1 MLRCPN
7 CSAPIDGKAQACD
20 YCSADFAGLE
30 KHAEVEWPLRAP
42 EAEALV
48 ALDLRCP
55 SELPLDPVRK
65 VLEDL
70 FVALV
75 VELGPGMSL
84 KGVEFQLR
92 RRLNERLDSR
102 YQLQALRVTAFTP
115 VWRGGKT
122 ERQAPLF
129 QAKRQGPT
137 STPTPVHNGVREEL
151 VKRRRVHRPP
161 PEPVDLGPMLLHV
174 GLTLALAAIMG
185 VAIVIGVWVS
195 HHLMLTIL
203 LTLGAVAT
211 AAIVWGV
218 RRDQRRKRTWE
229 AFVEQKRAT
238 RSGAGAVAPPVSK
251 RAASPAEAPAP
262 DARPVELSAPPDEPS
277 TSKVKL
283 SAPKARE
290 R

>member
-7 CSAPIDGKAQACD
+7 CSAPIDGKARACE

-84 KGVEFQLR
+84 SGVQLQLR
-92 RRLNERLDSR
+92 RRLAERLDAA

-122 ERQAPLF
+122 ERRRSLF
-129 QAKRQGPT
+129 EAERKGPT
-137 STPTPVHNGVREEL
+137 SKRLPREDGVREEL
-151 VKRRRVHRPP
+151 VAPLRRRRPP
-161 PEPVDLGPMLLHV
+161 PEPVDLGPLLLHL
-174 GLTLALAAIMG
+174 GLGVALAAIVG
-185 VAIVIGVWVS
+185 VAIAIGVWVS

-203 LTLGAVAT
+203 LALGAIAT
-211 AAIVWGV
+211 VAIVWGV
-218 RRDQRRKRTWE
+218 RRDRRRKRTWD
-229 AFVEQKRAT
+229 AFLEQKRA
-238 RSGAGAVAPPVSK
+238 K
-251 RAASPAEAPAP
+251 RAASGRVAPAAELRAPAP
-262 DARPVELSAPPDEPS
+262 QVAGAAPEPPAPADLAEPARP
-277 TSKVKL
+277 TVKL
-283 SAPKARE
+283 SAPKLRAPE
-290 R
+290 